1 MWSLGLRD
9 FDDVIPPRE
18 APYLLNPA
26 FELDY
31 ARFCSDQLLD
41 CYLDLAGIIRAA
53 APEALVTTNFMGFFP
68 LVDYGAWSEHV
79 DVLADDH
86 YTDPANPGTRL
97 TASLAHS
104 YLRTLGGGEP
114 WVLMEQ
120 AAGAVNWREHNVPGR
135 RSRRTGST
143 PGVPTRTGPMSS
155 PTSSSARRRA
165 DPRSS
170 TRRWCH
176 MPEPGRRGSGP

>member
-1 MWSLGLRD
+1 MNAYGDIGSLNEAWGTGVWSLGLRD

-18 APYLLNPA
+18 APDYLLNPA

-31 ARFCSDQLLD
+31 AGFCSDELLD

-97 TASLAHS
+97 TASMTPPICAPWAGRAVGADGTGCRSGELA
-104 YLRTLGGGEP
+104 
-114 WVLMEQ
+114 
-120 AAGAVNWREHNVPGR
+120 
-135 RSRRTGST
+135 
-143 PGVPTRTGPMSS
+143 
-155 PTSSSARRRA
+155 
-165 DPRSS
+165 
-170 TRRWCH
+170 
-176 MPEPGRRGSGP
+176 